1 MHHKHKSNRIMG
13 TIYRI
18 RCRHCGTQF
27 MHNQGN
33 DYGTISA
40 CVGCECHIETET
52 AIRCPACMKRINT
65 TEEEFN
71 RQVETVMIWD

>member
-1 MHHKHKSNRIMG
+1 MIMG

-18 RCRHCGTQF
+18 RCRHCGTLF

-40 CVGCECHIETET
+40 CVGCECHVETET

>member
-1 MHHKHKSNRIMG
+1 
-13 TIYRI
+13 
-18 RCRHCGTQF
+18 

-40 CVGCECHIETET
+40 CVGFECHVETET